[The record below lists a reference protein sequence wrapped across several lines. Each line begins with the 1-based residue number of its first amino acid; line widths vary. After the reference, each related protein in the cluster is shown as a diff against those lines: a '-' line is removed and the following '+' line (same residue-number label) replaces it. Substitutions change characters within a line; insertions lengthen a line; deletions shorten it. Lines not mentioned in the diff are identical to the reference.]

1 MNSELMYTN
10 VKSKEIKITYAIP
23 TYKRSQY
30 IIDTIE
36 SIINQNVLI
45 DDYEILIVNND
56 PSSDMS
62 YLIDKYR
69 KYPISVYRNKE
80 NIGMANNLNRCFQ
93 LAVGKYVSMIHDD
106 DMLCPN
112 FNTEIDDL
120 LNEDYDVIIAKR
132 FNLYNDNKRALR
144 SQIKYYLFKWFSWDQ
159 LRVEFSEGDSFYAVM
174 NIFLGPTC
182 GTTFNKERFIDAGL
196 FDLSYPY
203 AFDFYTFQNL
213 VCKGYKFT
221 TTKDFVGI
229 YRMEVSA
236 SNRSEVSLDF
246 FDCNYDLLQKTKKE
260 SRDEDLVRY
269 LKEYE
274 KEILYLKY
282 SRNDNETKRIIR
294 NKYNTDFNCSKFKY
308 LFLSIKRSIYYYK
321 HRLNF
326 ETVYKKK

>member
-10 VKSKEIKITYAIP
+10 VKSKEIVITYAVP
-23 TYKRSQY
+23 TYKRGQY

-36 SIINQNVLI
+36 SIINQNLII

-56 PSSDMS
+56 PSADMG

-69 KYPISVYRNKE
+69 EYPISVYRNTE
-80 NIGMANNLNRCFQ
+80 NIGMVNNLNRCFQ
-93 LAVGKYVSMIHDD
+93 LAAGRYVAMIHDD

-112 FNTEIDDL
+112 FNREIHDL
-120 LNEDYDVIIAKR
+120 LKENYDVIIARR
-132 FNLYNDNKRALR
+132 FNLYSDNKRAFR
-144 SQIKYYLFKWFSWDQ
+144 SQIKYYLFNWFSSGKS
-159 LRVEFSEGDSFYAVM
+159 RAEFSEGDSFYAVM

-182 GTTFNKERFIDAGL
+182 GTTFNRNRFIEAGL

-221 TTKDFVGI
+221 TTNDFVGI

-236 SNRSEVSLDF
+236 SNRPDVALDF
-246 FDCNYDLLQKTKKE
+246 FTCNYDLLQKTK
-260 SRDEDLVRY
+260 RDSKDDKLVKY

-274 KEILYLKY
+274 NEILHLKY
-282 SRNDNETKRIIR
+282 SRNDDETKRLIR
-294 NKYNTDFNCSKFKY
+294 DKYNTDFSCSTFKY
-308 LFLSIKRSIYYYK
+308 LLLSIKRSIYYYRR
-321 HRLNF
+321 RLNF
-326 ETVYKKK
+326 ETVYKMK